1 MVHVSPINLQWPW
14 SIILLQ
20 DPFVFIFVVVRCSF
34 ACKIEIGL
42 DFVEFPNPQQMLVF
56 KICIV
61 RIPPQ
66 LTSNLE
72 APLVLLDDG
81 RAKFAILLFSLSLLS
96 SSSCLAFSNRLNHE
110 PHNPRAAADI
120 YSRSGWQANL
130 YRRLFF

>member
-42 DFVEFPNPQQMLVF
+42 DFVEFPNRCWFSRFV
-56 KICIV
+56 V

-72 APLVLLDDG
+72 A
-81 RAKFAILLFSLSLLS
+81 
-96 SSSCLAFSNRLNHE
+96 
-110 PHNPRAAADI
+110 AA
-120 YSRSGWQANL
+120 RSVG
-130 YRRLFF
+130 